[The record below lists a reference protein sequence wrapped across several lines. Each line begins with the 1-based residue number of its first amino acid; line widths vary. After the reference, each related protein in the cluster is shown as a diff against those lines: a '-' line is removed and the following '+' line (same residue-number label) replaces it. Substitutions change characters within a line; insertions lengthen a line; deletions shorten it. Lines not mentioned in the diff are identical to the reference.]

1 MIHKRWLVHVSKTAA
16 AMFCGYRFHLRQD
29 HFHSGSYELDLKN
42 LTVLL
47 DGEEIPPPPL
57 FREISEYFHAETER
71 NRIKMNDVHQA
82 LMTSHIR
89 FAYSHNPLKAGTAF
103 LTRLFKRP
111 NSLTISIAGQVSLKV
126 RALSTDFTFDD
137 QINVY

>member
-16 AMFCGYRFHLRQD
+16 AMLCGYRFHLRQD
-29 HFHSGSYELDLKN
+29 HFQPGSYELDLKN

-71 NRIKMNDVHQA
+71 TRIKMNDVHQA
-82 LMTSHIR
+82 LMTIHLR
-89 FAYSHNPLKAGTAF
+89 FAHSHNPLKAGTAF
-103 LTRLFKRP
+103 LTRLFKRS
-111 NSLTISIAGQVSLKV
+111 NSLTISIDGHVSLKV